1 MILDYLKKYEKQ
13 SILISV
19 LLIIVSI
26 FLIAKPE
33 TVLSTVV
40 TIFGVIFI
48 VEGIINIIS
57 YIAEDSEIRAFSNEL
72 ILGILLSISGVII
85 LCNKGIFI
93 SMIPIMAG
101 IWIIMKGIMKFQLAI
116 NLKSALSDKWG
127 WILVSAIIMF
137 LFGVIIVA
145 NPFTAVFTMTR
156 FIGIMLLITEILDL
170 IESIGII
177 AKIK

>member
-19 LLIIVSI
+19 LLIIISI

-48 VEGIINIIS
+48 VEGFINIIS
-57 YIAEDSEIRAFSNEL
+57 YIVEDSEIRAFSNEL
-72 ILGILLSISGVII
+72 ILGILLAISGVII

-145 NPFTAVFTMTR
+145 NPFTALFTMTR
-156 FIGIMLLITEILDL
+156 FIGIMLLITEIFDL
-170 IESIGII
+170 IESIGVL

>member
-13 SILISV
+13 SILISI

-57 YIAEDSEIRAFSNEL
+57 YIAEDAEIRAFSNEL
-72 ILGILLSISGVII
+72 ILGILLAISGVII
-85 LCNKGIFI
+85 LCNKALFI

-101 IWIIMKGIMKFQLAI
+101 IWIIIRSIMKLQLAL
-116 NLKSALSDKWG
+116 NLKSALTDKWG
-127 WILVSAIIMF
+127 WMLVSAIIMF
-137 LFGVIIVA
+137 IFGVIIIA

-156 FIGIMLLITEILDL
+156 FIGIMLLITEICDL
-170 IESIGII
+170 IESICVLV
-177 AKIK
+177 KVK